1 MRREQF
7 MLIAGVLHFGILF
20 ASVLVPQVLDWRTSL
35 RSLDGL
41 SRQLIWVH
49 GLFIVLIIVLFG
61 VLSIVFR
68 SDLVDGTPLARGV
81 CALIAVFWAARLCV
95 QFFVFNA
102 GPYLKTPTLKLGYHG
117 LTIVFVYH
125 VAVYSW
131 AALS

>member
-1 MRREQF
+1 

-20 ASVLVPQVLDWRTSL
+20 ASALVPQVLDWRTSL
-35 RSLDGL
+35 RALDKL

-49 GLFIVLIIVLFG
+49 GLFIVLVIVLFG

-68 SDLVDGTPLARGV
+68 NDLVDGTPLARGV
-81 CALIAVFWAARLCV
+81 CALIAVFWAARLGV

-117 LTIVFVYH
+117 LTIVFAYH

-131 AALS
+131 VALS